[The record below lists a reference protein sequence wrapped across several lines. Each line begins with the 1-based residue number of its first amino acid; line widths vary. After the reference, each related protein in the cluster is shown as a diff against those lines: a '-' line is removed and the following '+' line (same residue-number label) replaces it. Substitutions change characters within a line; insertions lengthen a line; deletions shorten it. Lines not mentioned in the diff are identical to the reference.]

1 MDKREKQLELAKEA
15 VALIKEFRKLATIIG
30 DNIFK
35 SVKTNKDGNKI
46 IINHVYDGR
55 LVYELNEVHTVLE
68 DEMEG
73 FGPCGGGF
81 DEAVELAVDEFDCEY
96 RNKDKKE
103 FMNYVGKVY
112 YMKFRCEEIYERLK
126 EIEEEV

>member
-1 MDKREKQLELAKEA
+1 MDKQEKQLELAKEA

-35 SVKTNKDGNKI
+35 SVKANKDGSKI
-46 IINHVYDGR
+46 IINHVYEGR
-55 LVYELNEVHTVLE
+55 LVYDLNEVHTVLE

-96 RNKDKKE
+96 RKKDKKE

-126 EIEEEV
+126 EISEEV